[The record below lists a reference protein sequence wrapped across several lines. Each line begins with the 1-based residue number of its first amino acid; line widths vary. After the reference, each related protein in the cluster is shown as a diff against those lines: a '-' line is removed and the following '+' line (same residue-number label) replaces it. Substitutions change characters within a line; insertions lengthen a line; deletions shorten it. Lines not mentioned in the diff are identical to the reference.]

1 MWLIVDVAGY
11 FCKQL
16 ANWFSTTP
24 TLHKI
29 CNLQSS
35 TRTTTVAQ
43 SKISCKTPQALQDV
57 SNELDTHADT
67 CALGKNFLQ
76 LYDTM
81 QTVLVMPYNSQ
92 YKAVDD
98 LPVVTAETAIQ
109 MPETGETVI
118 IVINQGLWFRD
129 SFENLLLNPNQL
141 QYAGT
146 EVNDNPFDK
155 KGIFI

>member
-1 MWLIVDVAGY
+1 MWSIVDIARY

-29 CNLQSS
+29 CGLQSS
-35 TRTTTVAQ
+35 ARTTTVAQ
-43 SKISCKTPQALQDV
+43 SKTPYKTPQALQGG
-57 SNELDTHADT
+57 SNELDTHANT
-67 CALGKNFLQ
+67 CALGRNFLR

-81 QTVLVMPYNSQ
+81 QTVSVMPYSLR

-98 LPVVTAETAIQ
+98 VPVVTAATAIQ

-129 SFENLLLNPNQL
+129 SLENLLLSPNQL